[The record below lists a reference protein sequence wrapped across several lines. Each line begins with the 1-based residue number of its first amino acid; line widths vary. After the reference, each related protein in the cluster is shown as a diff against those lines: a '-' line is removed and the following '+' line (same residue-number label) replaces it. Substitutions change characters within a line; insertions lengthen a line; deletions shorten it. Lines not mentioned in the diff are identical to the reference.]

1 MRDEDLGDVS
11 AVSDQ
16 TIYAWRKRELNDTGQ
31 LPGLSRAEQS
41 ELSAAKKR
49 IRALENDVAILKRAR
64 ELLREPHDQK
74 AIRGHSHYGRR
85 GVTGAAGLPAAGG
98 GRVRFL

>member
-1 MRDEDLGDVS
+1 MRDEDLGDLS

-64 ELLREPHDQK
+64 ELLWEPHDQK
-74 AIRGHSHYGRR
+74 GDTR
-85 GVTGAAGLPAAGG
+85 P
-98 GRVRFL
+98 

>member
-1 MRDEDLGDVS
+1 VTSSLVSPNASTCGCRSRIDVRDEDLGDLS

-16 TIYAWRKRELNDTGQ
+16 TIYAWRKQELNDTGQ

-49 IRALENDVAILKRAR
+49 IREMENDVAILKRAR
-64 ELLREPHDQK
+64 ELLREPHDPK
-74 AIRGHSHYGRR
+74 GDTR
-85 GVTGAAGLPAAGG
+85 P
-98 GRVRFL
+98 